1 MAAMP
6 NSSLCKV
13 FKKMNKEE
21 LRMKNRL
28 ALFFGASIFFIL
40 PSFFVP
46 LHAQESVAPLTEWM
60 ATVDSATQ
68 QIMLRWQPS
77 DETATMGY
85 HICTGNPCLDYDTVF
100 GRLNT
105 SYICVDHDPLE
116 QHIYRLHVF
125 DSSYNPSPLTPSFGN
140 VVLEAEVPECETTVR
155 CHWSHYTGFPRPL
168 GYEQPFYQL
177 EILREPLD
185 TVFTDIIGRNE
196 GEPLEY
202 IFDLPE
208 SVTRVWLRVVMGI
221 SNDGFFHSESNIVMV
236 ERRTVDTASVVHI
249 SEIDYDSIRT
259 VVNLTCEVD
268 TAFEYTLYRSIDG
281 KPWQGVASFLPRQ
294 NPYRYT
300 DHDVNPY
307 DSLYSYRLEVFDACG
322 MNPRN
327 SNTARV
333 VVPDPVVPAAAFPN
347 IIIVGSGDNG
357 TFLPRLRGLKGDL
370 YELHIYN
377 RQGLLVFHTTD
388 PDDGW
393 TPASSIPQGAYTYA
407 LRCRFNDNRVKVFH
421 GTVIVIK

>member
-1 MAAMP
+1 
-6 NSSLCKV
+6 
-13 FKKMNKEE
+13 MNKEE
-21 LRMKNRL
+21 LRMKKGL
-28 ALFFGASIFFIL
+28 TLFYCVSLFFFL

-85 HICTGNPCLDYDTVF
+85 HICTGNPCLDCDTVF

-116 QHIYRLHVF
+116 QHSYRLHVF

-140 VVLEAEVPECETTVR
+140 VVLEAEVPDCETTVR

-221 SNDGFFHSESNIVMV
+221 SNDFTNPEG
-236 ERRTVDTASVVHI
+236 TALRGI
-249 SEIDYDSIRT
+249 EAM
-259 VVNLTCEVD
+259 EM
-268 TAFEYTLYRSIDG
+268 FYRSIGMPVNIHGLIGREITDDEIREMVRKCSRDYTATTG
-281 KPWQGVASFLPRQ
+281 SFKVLDAADMEAIYRLPR
-294 NPYRYT
+294 
-300 DHDVNPY
+300 
-307 DSLYSYRLEVFDACG
+307 
-322 MNPRN
+322 
-327 SNTARV
+327 
-333 VVPDPVVPAAAFPN
+333 
-347 IIIVGSGDNG
+347 
-357 TFLPRLRGLKGDL
+357 
-370 YELHIYN
+370 
-377 RQGLLVFHTTD
+377 
-388 PDDGW
+388 
-393 TPASSIPQGAYTYA
+393 
-407 LRCRFNDNRVKVFH
+407 
-421 GTVIVIK
+421 